1 MASNTDQSLR
11 LGLMKLVDLFAQR
24 LKVDP
29 AGPLITYYDT
39 DTGERIELSATSLAN
54 WINKTANFLT
64 DELMV
69 DEGVTI
75 QVTLPLHWQSV
86 VWLQA
91 AWACGVSVDVETR
104 SPRSVVITSQAQLP
118 SSPADELVVLSLR
131 PLGLP
136 CDVDLPAGAL
146 DFATS
151 VRTHGDYFA
160 GPALARDRLALVDG
174 QGEFTHSDLVT
185 AWTDTARGDH
195 ERVLFCGTDLT
206 ATSIGQAW
214 VATLVNQGS
223 VVLVSPTD
231 QSDERLTDLA
241 RQEGALTIIRG

>member
-1 MASNTDQSLR
+1 MN
-11 LGLMKLVDLFAQR
+11 LVDLFAQR
-24 LKVDP
+24 LKTDP
-29 AGPLITYYDT
+29 SGPLITYYDT

-69 DEGVTI
+69 DEGATI
-75 QVTLPLHWQSV
+75 QLNLPLHWQSL

-91 AWACGVSVDVETR
+91 AWACGLAVDLDSHSEH
-104 SPRSVVITSQAQLP
+104 SVVITSQAQAQVP
-118 SSPADELVVLSLR
+118 SSPADDLVVLSLR

-136 CDVDLPAGAL
+136 CDVELPVGAL

-160 GPALARDRLALVDG
+160 GPSLGTDRLALVDD
-174 QGEFTHSDLVT
+174 QEQFTDSDLVT
-185 AWTDTARGDH
+185 AWTDKTRGDH

-206 ATSIGQAW
+206 ATSIGQTW
-214 VATLVNQGS
+214 VATLINQGS
-223 VVLVSPTD
+223 LVVVCPSE
-231 QSDERLTDLA
+231 QSHERLTDLA
-241 RQEGALTIIRG
+241 SQEGARTIIRG

>member
-1 MASNTDQSLR
+1 MN
-11 LGLMKLVDLFAQR
+11 LVDLFAQR
-24 LKVDP
+24 LKMDP
-29 AGPLITYYDT
+29 SGPLITYYDT

-69 DEGVTI
+69 DEGDTI
-75 QVTLPLHWQSV
+75 QLNLPLHWQSV

-91 AWACGVSVDVETR
+91 ALACGLAVDLDSH
-104 SPRSVVITSQAQLP
+104 SPHSVVVTSQAQLP
-118 SSPADELVVLSLR
+118 SSPTNELVVLSLR

-136 CDVDLPAGAL
+136 CDVELPLGAL

-160 GPALARDRLALVDG
+160 GPSLGTDLLALLDG
-174 QGEFTHSDLVT
+174 QREFTNSDLVT
-185 AWTDTARGDH
+185 EWTDTTRGDH

-206 ATSIGQAW
+206 AASIGQAW
-214 VATLVNQGS
+214 VATLINQGS
-223 VVLVSPTD
+223 LVLVCPSN
-231 QSDERLTDLA
+231 QSQERLTDLA
-241 RQEGALTIIRG
+241 RQEGARTIIHR

>member
-1 MASNTDQSLR
+1 
-11 LGLMKLVDLFAQR
+11 MKLVDLFAQR
-24 LKVDP
+24 LKMDP

-69 DEGVTI
+69 DEGDTI
-75 QVTLPLHWQSV
+75 DLNLPLHWQSI

-91 AWACGVSVDVETR
+91 AWACGVSVDVETL
-104 SPRSVVITSQAQLP
+104 SPRSVVVTSQAHLP
-118 SSPADELVVLSLR
+118 SSPADEFVVLSLR

-136 CDVDLPAGAL
+136 CDVELPPGAL

-160 GPALARDRLALVDG
+160 GPSLGTDRLALVDG
-174 QGEFTHSDLVT
+174 QGEFTDSDLVT
-185 AWTDTARGDH
+185 AWTDTTRGDH
-195 ERVLFCGTDLT
+195 ERVLFCGTDFT

-214 VATLVNQGS
+214 VATLINQGS
-223 VVLVSPTD
+223 LVLVSPSD
-231 QSDERLTDLA
+231 QSQERLTDLA
-241 RQEGALTIIRG
+241 RQEGTRAIIRG